1 MCLVSGMVFSVLFLV
16 YFVFEILEGAVG
28 IMDSSFVIR
37 DGVFYIIFAKQIP
50 FCIQCDFFTPAKE
63 IFR

>member
-16 YFVFEILEGAVG
+16 YFVFVIVEGAVG

-50 FCIQCDFFTPAKE
+50 FCIQCY
-63 IFR
+63 